1 MTSNADGMM
10 EIADSMLELIH
21 NAARATIEQV
31 AEPSHARKARS
42 SKQLVS
48 ILKSQLAF
56 LLRSNL
62 SDWHTLKGSSNVFEY

>member
-1 MTSNADGMM
+1 MTSNADGML

-21 NAARATIEQV
+21 NAARAIIEEV
-31 AEPSHARKARS
+31 AEPSHAREARS

-62 SDWHTLKGSSNVFEY
+62 SDYARD